1 MNTPFINYLN
11 HAHTVLEAHA
21 QKCEVLINLINLNN
35 QRITCPQAKAV
46 LTQIGEHIQ
55 DHQSQLIEHSGYI
68 AEAIDNPQLL
78 VKQ

>member
-1 MNTPFINYLN
+1 MNTPFINYLS

-21 QKCEVLINLINLNN
+21 QKCEVLINLKN